1 MLDMGFEAFTIAL
14 LQIIAIDI
22 ILGGD
27 NAIVIALACRNLPAH
42 QKRAGILW
50 GTAGAIILR
59 VILVFF
65 ASALMTTPGLRLIG
79 GLLLLWIGVKLITEE
94 TGDDLDGKIKQNSSL
109 IGAIRTIMIAD
120 FVMSLDNALA
130 ITAASKG
137 NMFLVVFGLV
147 LSVPIIIGGSAI
159 ILLMMERFPVIVVLG
174 GGLLGWLGGD
184 LMATDKLVTGHLPD
198 LFSAVPQTGAIVGAF
213 LVVVIGKLTQ
223 IAARRRM
230 VGHDPD

>member
-50 GTAGAIILR
+50 GTAGAIVLR
-59 VILVFF
+59 VILIFF

-79 GLLLLWIGVKLITEE
+79 GLLLVWIGVKLITEE
-94 TGDDLDGKIKQNSSL
+94 TGDDLDGKIKQNTSL
-109 IGAIRTIMIAD
+109 IGAIRTIIIAD

-159 ILLMMERFPVIVVLG
+159 ILRMMERFPVIIILG

-184 LMATDKLVTGHLPD
+184 LIATDKIVTGYLNG
-198 LFSAVPQTGAIVGAF
+198 LLSTVPQIGAIAGAV
-213 LVVVIGKLTQ
+213 LVVAIGKLIQ

-230 VGHDPD
+230 AGHDPD

>member
-109 IGAIRTIMIAD
+109 IGAIRTIIIAD

-159 ILLMMERFPVIVVLG
+159 ILRMMERFPVIVVLG

-184 LMATDKLVTGHLPD
+184 LMATDKVVTGYLPD
-198 LFSAVPQTGAIVGAF
+198 LFSVVPQTGAIVGAF

-230 VGHDPD
+230 VGHDAD